1 MLSRDRRPNLFTI
14 LARLERMDRI
24 RDSRNRFKRISFL
37 FASGKYFEN
46 YRDIPV
52 SPTPLNSPLNLRC
65 CLKLQRCL
73 RLENRRRRE
82 EKNREEKKSREEGT
96 KDLVLDSKSNPD
108 RVAVKRV
115 AGRSISGETR
125 TRGRDGRASILSLFP
140 ARRSHVPARWTLCS
154 AVTCSTLVNK
164 IIIVSTR

>member
-24 RDSRNRFKRISFL
+24 RDSRNRFERISFL

-65 CLKLQRCL
+65 CLKLERCL
-73 RLENRRRRE
+73 RLENRRRRGRKE
-82 EKNREEKKSREEGT
+82 IEREET

>member
-14 LARLERMDRI
+14 LARLERMDQI
-24 RDSRNRFKRISFL
+24 RDSRNRFERISFL

-65 CLKLQRCL
+65 CLKLERCL
-73 RLENRRRRE
+73 RLENRRRRGRKE
-82 EKNREEKKSREEGT
+82 IKREGT

>member
-24 RDSRNRFKRISFL
+24 RDSRNRFERISFL

-65 CLKLQRCL
+65 CLKLERCL
-73 RLENRRRRE
+73 RLENRRRRGRKE
-82 EKNREEKKSREEGT
+82 IEREGT

>member
-65 CLKLQRCL
+65 CLKLERCL
-73 RLENRRRRE
+73 RLENRRRRGRKE
-82 EKNREEKKSREEGT
+82 IEREGT

-125 TRGRDGRASILSLFP
+125 TRGRNGRASILSLFP
-140 ARRSHVPARWTLCS
+140 ARRSHVRARWTLCS

>member
-1 MLSRDRRPNLFTI
+1 MI
-14 LARLERMDRI
+14 AAQI
-24 RDSRNRFKRISFL
+24 
-37 FASGKYFEN
+37 
-46 YRDIPV
+46 
-52 SPTPLNSPLNLRC
+52 
-65 CLKLQRCL
+65 CL
-73 RLENRRRRE
+73 RYWLDWKGRCRWIGFEIQGTDSKGYRSCSRRANISKITKISPFHQHPYKFTLKFTLLFE
-82 EKNREEKKSREEGT
+82 IATLFEIGKSEKKGKKGNRERKEGK

>member
-65 CLKLQRCL
+65 CLKLERCL
-73 RLENRRRRE
+73 RLENRRRRGRKE
-82 EKNREEKKSREEGT
+82 IEREGT

>member
-14 LARLERMDRI
+14 LARLERTVPMDRI
-24 RDSRNRFKRISFL
+24 RDSRNRFERISFL

-65 CLKLQRCL
+65 CLKLERCL
-73 RLENRRRRE
+73 RLENRRRRGRKE
-82 EKNREEKKSREEGT
+82 IEREGT

>member
-14 LARLERMDRI
+14 LARLERTVPMDRI

-65 CLKLQRCL
+65 CLKLERCL
-73 RLENRRRRE
+73 RLENRRRRGRKE
-82 EKNREEKKSREEGT
+82 IEREGT

>member
-14 LARLERMDRI
+14 LARLERTVPMDRI
-24 RDSRNRFKRISFL
+24 RNSRNRFKRISFL

-73 RLENRRRRE
+73 RLENRRRRGRKE
-82 EKNREEKKSREEGT
+82 IEREGT

>member
-73 RLENRRRRE
+73 RLENRRRRGRKE
-82 EKNREEKKSREEGT
+82 IEREGT

-115 AGRSISGETR
+115 AGRSIRGETR
-125 TRGRDGRASILSLFP
+125 TRGRDGRANILSLFP